1 MSAFTDHRQTVF
13 EVELH
18 NQAVRECVKENRS
31 HELFDDR
38 WADVQT
44 HEVAASDEHKA
55 LGHDRK
61 QLSVQRRFRC
71 RSRQTPGLI
80 TLSGQKITSHE
91 FS

>member
-31 HELFDDR
+31 HDIFDDR

-44 HEVAASDEHKA
+44 REVAACDEMKA
-55 LGHDRK
+55 LAMIENSYPSEDGFVVDHVKR
-61 QLSVQRRFRC
+61 LV
-71 RSRQTPGLI
+71 
-80 TLSGQKITSHE
+80 
-91 FS
+91 

>member
-31 HELFDDR
+31 HEIFDDR

-55 LGHDRK
+55 LAMIENTYPSSDGFVVDHVKR
-61 QLSVQRRFRC
+61 L
-71 RSRQTPGLI
+71 G
-80 TLSGQKITSHE
+80 
-91 FS
+91 

>member
-31 HELFDDR
+31 HDIFDDR

-44 HEVAASDEHKA
+44 REVAACDEVKA
-55 LGHDRK
+55 LAMIENTYPSCDGFVVDHVK
-61 QLSVQRRFRC
+61 RRD
-71 RSRQTPGLI
+71 
-80 TLSGQKITSHE
+80 
-91 FS
+91 

>member
-1 MSAFTDHRQTVF
+1 MSAFTGHRQTVF

-44 HEVAASDEHKA
+44 HEVAASDETKA
-55 LGHDRK
+55 LAMIENSYPSEDGFVVDHVKR
-61 QLSVQRRFRC
+61 L
-71 RSRQTPGLI
+71 G
-80 TLSGQKITSHE
+80 
-91 FS
+91 